1 MKKLSKEQLKR
12 REDLMTGPEVARMR
26 SRLGASPDE
35 MASLLGVTLAT
46 VYKWEAKRG
55 ELPALGLAQKR
66 LFMLIGECPSR
77 PLLMTTLRTGTWR
90 AAWAYLMAPL
100 ARTVLVK
107 KVSK

>member
-1 MKKLSKEQLKR
+1 
-12 REDLMTGPEVARMR
+12 MR

-46 VYKWEAKRG
+46 IYKWEAKRG

-66 LFMLIGECPSR
+66 LFLLITQAPSEKR
-77 PLLMTTLRTGTWR
+77 LMQALRTGTWH

-100 ARTVLVK
+100 K
-107 KVSK
+107 KGRKSA